1 MLDRIK
7 AVMKLAIWI
16 ALVAVAVVGLHA
28 LAGVFPASAV
38 WLSTSPEVALGAAAR
53 LLGLAA
59 GYWLL
64 GSTSVYVLG
73 RVVRFPAAAKAVD
86 WATLPWV
93 RRIADRLT
101 ARALVRVLATPLPLL
116 ELVTPGYVPVPS
128 GEPTTA
134 APSGRTSVTT
144 TPVTAPSDESHGAG
158 MVEVVVQP
166 GDHMWSL
173 ASTRL
178 AQATGRA
185 PTNSEVS
192 PYWRRVVEANRDRIR
207 SGDPDLI
214 FPGEVLILPGL

>member
-1 MLDRIK
+1 MVDRIK
-7 AVMKLAIWI
+7 AVTKLAIWI
-16 ALVAVAVVGLHA
+16 ALVGAAVVGLHA

-38 WLSTSPEVALGAAAR
+38 WSSTSPEVALGAAAR

-93 RRIADRLT
+93 RRIADRIT
-101 ARALVRVLATPLPLL
+101 ARALLRVLATPLPLL
-116 ELVTPGYVPVPS
+116 ELVTPGYVPVPA
-128 GEPTTA
+128 GEPVATPTTA
-134 APSGRTSVTT
+134 AVI
-144 TPVTAPSDESHGAG
+144 APSAEVESTGAG

-166 GDHMWSL
+166 GDHMWNL
-173 ASTRL
+173 AGNRL

-185 PTNSEVS
+185 PTNSEIS

-214 FPGEVLILPGL
+214 FPGEVLILPGP